1 MADVQYGEIDGEIS
15 NDYAICF
22 SGINRTLINSQKERL
37 KKLRELNVFPQGSYL
52 FSDPIDLPQNLD
64 CNNLLN

>member
-1 MADVQYGEIDGEIS
+1 MAYVQYGEIDGEIS

-37 KKLRELNVFPQGSYL
+37 KKLRELNVFPQG
-52 FSDPIDLPQNLD
+52 F
-64 CNNLLN
+64 LLIFRPY